1 MKRKI
6 VTVILGGVAALIAV
20 ICVNTYFW
28 HSSLP
33 VAAPV
38 TPLIIDQAVAA
49 KRLAEALKFV
59 TISDP
64 NDPEANAA
72 EFEKLKVHIQTSFP
86 RVHSTLKQERIVGT
100 HALLYTWVGAD
111 TSERPAMWMAHQD
124 VVPIAPGTEKDWQ
137 HAPFSGQI
145 ADGFIWGR
153 GSWDDKGNL
162 FAQLEAIEALLASG
176 FQPKRTIYLAYGADE
191 EVGGKRG
198 AVAIAALLKERSVKL
213 DYVIDEGVLILKGV
227 VPGLVKPAAMV
238 GVAEK
243 GYASFRLDVS
253 MLPGHSSMP
262 PRQTAIGVLGRALGR
277 LEEAQMPLRSEGLAQ
292 QFFETLA
299 PEMDGFNRIALS
311 NYWLFRPMLDRK
323 LEKIPSMNAL
333 MRTTTAPTMVSAGM
347 KDNVLPGNASATVNF
362 RLLPGDTI
370 ADVKEHIRKT
380 VANDVVRVSEY
391 GNFNIEASNVASTAA
406 PEFAHLSRT
415 VQEIFPGVVVAPAL
429 MIGATDS
436 RHMRSL
442 SPNVFKFTPLQ
453 ASPEDL
459 TRFHGTN
466 ERVSVAAYAEM
477 IRFYHQLAK
486 NTAQ

>member
-1 MKRKI
+1 
-6 VTVILGGVAALIAV
+6 
-20 ICVNTYFW
+20 
-28 HSSLP
+28 
-33 VAAPV
+33 
-38 TPLIIDQAVAA
+38 
-49 KRLAEALKFV
+49 
-59 TISDP
+59 
-64 NDPEANAA
+64 
-72 EFEKLKVHIQTSFP
+72 
-86 RVHSTLKQERIVGT
+86 
-100 HALLYTWVGAD
+100 
-111 TSERPAMWMAHQD
+111 
-124 VVPIAPGTEKDWQ
+124 
-137 HAPFSGQI
+137 
-145 ADGFIWGR
+145 
-153 GSWDDKGNL
+153 
-162 FAQLEAIEALLASG
+162 
-176 FQPKRTIYLAYGADE
+176 
-191 EVGGKRG
+191 
-198 AVAIAALLKERSVKL
+198 
-213 DYVIDEGVLILKGV
+213 
-227 VPGLVKPAAMV
+227 MV

-262 PRQTAIGVLGRALGR
+262 PRQTAIGILGGALGR

-333 MRTTTAPTMVSAGM
+333 MRTTTAPTMVSAGN
-347 KDNVLPGNASATVNF
+347 KDNVLPGTASATVNF

-370 ADVKEHIRKT
+370 ADVKAHIQKT
-380 VANDVVRVSEY
+380 VANDAVRVSEY

-442 SPNVFKFTPLQ
+442 SSNVFKFTPLQ

-466 ERVSVAAYAEM
+466 ERISVAAYAGM